1 MREFKGLPKLKGK
14 SNDKGRHILKGWER
28 PPSKTK
34 KLEKCET
41 VGKVSSMTL
50 QGESILAVWS
60 CVFVRKCVCVC
71 VYSTELIRKVCVVDL
86 AEEPIGKS

>member
-28 PPSKTK
+28 PPLKNQKTWK
-34 KLEKCET
+34 VWNCRKSVQYDSTGGINTCRVKLRVCEK
-41 VGKVSSMTL
+41 
-50 QGESILAVWS
+50 
-60 CVFVRKCVCVC
+60 VCVC